1 MRARKQEARAARAP
15 RARESKR
22 ESERAGASRRRA
34 GLGRA
39 HQICALMRTPVV
51 GCRMIFVANSTPTV
65 GLRFC
70 ENDCETPSP
79 LSPFSLSG
87 AMK

>member
-1 MRARKQEARAARAP
+1 
-15 RARESKR
+15 
-22 ESERAGASRRRA
+22 
-34 GLGRA
+34 
-39 HQICALMRTPVV
+39 
-51 GCRMIFVANSTPTV
+51 MIFVANSTPTV